1 MPALRGIVAAAVL
14 AAATVLGLPTA
25 PATAAAC
32 QDRGGVTVVVD
43 FHQLGGRGLHQVCD
57 ADGGGKTAA
66 TLFAE
71 NDFPLTSVQRFP
83 GAVCRVSGLPA
94 DEPCDDMP
102 PPNRYWA
109 LFWADG
115 SSSGWTYSSLGATAL
130 KVPAGGSVAFS
141 WSDGG
146 RANPGVGPAVH
157 PEEPATPQAEPT
169 AASGVE
175 GSGKGDKKPGKGE
188 TRKPFPTPKPT
199 VPPATPSPTA
209 ATTPTASASSTPGK
223 PARTRSS
230 TPSATPSATPVAS
243 PTEAPVTA
251 APIPSA
257 SPEGAGDPVTPTA
270 AETDDGGVPGWLPP
284 ALIALLA
291 AVAGAVAWARR
302 RAA

>member
-1 MPALRGIVAAAVL
+1 MPVLRVTVAAALV
-14 AAATVLGLPTA
+14 AAATVLGV
-25 PATAAAC
+25 PAQPAVAAAC
-32 QDRGGVTVVVD
+32 TTSAGVTVVVD
-43 FHQLGGRGLHQVCD
+43 FHQLGGGAQIECD
-57 ADGGGKTAA
+57 PSGGGKTASS
-66 TLFAE
+66 LFID
-71 NDFPLTSVQRFP
+71 NRFSLTYIASGGV
-83 GAVCRVSGLPA
+83 VCRINGLPA
-94 DEPCDDMP
+94 GEDCSDMP
-102 PPNRYWA
+102 PADAYWA
-109 LFWADG
+109 LYWSNG
-115 SSSGWTYSSLGATAL
+115 KSGGWTYSSLGVDGL
-130 KVPAGGSVAFS
+130 KIPPGGSVAFS
-141 WSDGG
+141 WSKGG
-146 RANPGVGPAVH
+146 TTRPSVAPPVIAAAESP
-157 PEEPATPQAEPT
+157 TPQAEPT
-169 AASGVE
+169 TASGVE